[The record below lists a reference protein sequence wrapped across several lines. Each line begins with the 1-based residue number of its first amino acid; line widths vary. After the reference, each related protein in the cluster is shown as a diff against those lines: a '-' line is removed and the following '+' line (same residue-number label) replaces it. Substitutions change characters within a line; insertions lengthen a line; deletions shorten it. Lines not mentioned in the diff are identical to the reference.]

1 MLTVVPMSVLLI
13 GVFGL
18 AMVLASVAR
27 MIVLERSL
35 PDPTFLGDRGPQE
48 RPRIAA

>member
-1 MLTVVPMSVLLI
+1 MSVLLL

-27 MIVLERSL
+27 MIVLERDL
-35 PDPTFLGDRGPQE
+35 HDPGLLVDGGPQE

>member
-1 MLTVVPMSVLLI
+1 MLTVMPMSVLLI

-27 MIVLERSL
+27 MIVIERNL
-35 PDPTFLGDRGPQE
+35 PDPRILGDRGPQE

>member
-1 MLTVVPMSVLLI
+1 MLTSLPMSVLLI

-27 MIVLERSL
+27 MFVLERHL
-35 PDPTFLGDRGPQE
+35 PGPGVLDRGPHE

>member
-1 MLTVVPMSVLLI
+1 MLTVLPMSVLLI

-27 MIVLERSL
+27 IVVLERGL
-35 PDPTFLGDRGPQE
+35 RGPAALVDRGPQE
-48 RPRIAA
+48 RPRVAA

>member
-1 MLTVVPMSVLLI
+1 MLTVLPVSVVLI

-27 MIVLERSL
+27 MVVLERTQN
-35 PDPTFLGDRGPQE
+35 DPPVLAGSGPHE